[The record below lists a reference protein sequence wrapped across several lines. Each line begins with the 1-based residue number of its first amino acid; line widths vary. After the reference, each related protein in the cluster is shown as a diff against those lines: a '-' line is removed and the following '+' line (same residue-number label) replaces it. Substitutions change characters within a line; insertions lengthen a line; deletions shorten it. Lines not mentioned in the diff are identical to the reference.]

1 VTSPRSAAASGAWT
15 VIAAAIVLASLNC
28 GGSSA
33 APSIA
38 PAALHGEAADAIGD
52 TIAGS
57 VPVPPDLVHA
67 TVDVASG
74 NITFLIQL
82 APGTLDRQTTR
93 VEVLLDT
100 DQSSSTGIRQ
110 LNDLGADYS
119 IELVASASQA
129 TISRADAIGCAA
141 FRSCYVSIG
150 SAPIASV
157 QDGMQTTF
165 PLSLLGNDDG
175 RLSFQVFSSAF
186 VRLSPS
192 PLAPLTAVTFD
203 AMPNEAAPAARVQ

>member
-1 VTSPRSAAASGAWT
+1 MNILRMRLAAS
-15 VIAAAIVLASLNC
+15 LAVASIGC

-38 PAALHGEAADAIGD
+38 PAPLHGEAADAIGD

-82 APGTLDRQTTR
+82 APGTLDRQTSR
-93 VEVLLDT
+93 VEILLDT
-100 DQSSSTGIRQ
+100 DQNSSTGIRQ

-119 IELVASASQA
+119 IDLVASASQ
-129 TISRADAIGCAA
+129 TTVLRADAIGCAA
-141 FRSCYVSIG
+141 FRSCYTSIG
-150 SAPIASV
+150 SAPIAFVGDSI
-157 QDGMQTTF
+157 QTTI

-192 PLAPLTAVTFD
+192 PSAALTAVTFD

>member
-1 VTSPRSAAASGAWT
+1 MNLIRTLLAIPLAC
-15 VIAAAIVLASLNC
+15 AAIDC

-38 PAALHGEAADAIGD
+38 PPPLHGEAADAIGD
-52 TIAGS
+52 TIAGGG
-57 VPVPPDLVHA
+57 VPIPPDLVHA

-93 VEVLLDT
+93 VEILLDT

-110 LNDLGADYS
+110 LNGLGADYS
-119 IELVASASQA
+119 IDLVASASQ
-129 TISRADAIGCAA
+129 TTVSRADAIGCAA
-141 FRSCYVSIG
+141 FLSCYTSIG
-150 SAPIASV
+150 SAPIVFV
-157 QDGMQTTF
+157 QDGMQTAI

-186 VRLSPS
+186 VRASPS
-192 PLAPLTAVTFD
+192 SQAPLTAITFD
-203 AMPNEAAPAARVQ
+203 AMPNEGAAPARVQ